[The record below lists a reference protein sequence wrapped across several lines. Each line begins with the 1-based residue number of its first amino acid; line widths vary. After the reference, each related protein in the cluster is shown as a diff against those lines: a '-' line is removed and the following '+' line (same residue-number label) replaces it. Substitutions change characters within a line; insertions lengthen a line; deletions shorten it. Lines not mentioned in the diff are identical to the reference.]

1 MPNWNE
7 ILDEIQKEGSTYD
20 IVRRKYLRNL
30 QNVTGRNVIVYYSG
44 WLQKL
49 GITGAGIND
58 FDKIGLMST
67 INTLD
72 CSKGLDLVLHTP
84 GGEMAATESIVDYLR
99 KMFGIN
105 IRAIIPQLAMSAG
118 TMIACSCKSILM
130 GKQSSLGPID
140 PQFKGLPAHGVIEEF
155 DKAYEECKTDP
166 IKIPLWQPIIAKYSP
181 TLIGECKK
189 AIDWSVEVV
198 KEWLL
203 TGMLKDKK
211 NSNDIADNII
221 NELGS
226 HALTKSHERHLS
238 ASRCKELGLE
248 IEFMEENQELQ
259 DAILSL
265 HHSVIHTLSAT
276 AAFKIIENHNGMAFI
291 QQAKQVLIK

>member
-67 INTLD
+67 INKLD
-72 CSKGLDLVLHTP
+72 RSKGLDLVLHTP

-105 IRAIIPQLAMSAG
+105 IRAIIPQIAMSSG

-155 DKAYEECKTDP
+155 DKACEECKADP
-166 IKIPLWQPIIAKYSP
+166 TKIPLWQPIIAKYSP

-198 KEWLL
+198 KEWLI

-211 NSNDIADNII
+211 NSKEIASHII
-221 NELGS
+221 KELGD

-238 ASRCKELGLE
+238 ASRCKEIGLE